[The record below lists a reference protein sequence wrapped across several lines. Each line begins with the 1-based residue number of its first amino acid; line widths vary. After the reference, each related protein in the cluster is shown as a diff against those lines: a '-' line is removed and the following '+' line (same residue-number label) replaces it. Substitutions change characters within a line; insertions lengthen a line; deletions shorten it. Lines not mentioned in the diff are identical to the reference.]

1 MTDYKRSSVGA
12 YDSGPL
18 SAASQRQIFL
28 ASFLTLIAAGIGFAV
43 RGAIL
48 RDWAGQFGFTKS
60 DLGTITGGGL
70 VGFGV
75 TIIICSIFA
84 DRIGYRALLIGA
96 FGLHLLSAVITL
108 AATPVFNASGKD
120 ATYWCLYIGM
130 FMFALGNG
138 LCEAA
143 INPLVATLYPRNKT
157 HYLNILHAGWPG
169 GLIIGAIIA
178 YFLVGRVRWEIPI
191 ALFLVPTLWYG
202 FITLRERFPISEVKA
217 AGVSFG
223 QTMAAIIGPIFILLL
238 LLHALVGYVELGTDS
253 WITNIFEAEFG
264 KNALLLFIYTSALM
278 FVLRF
283 FAGPIVH
290 RINPLGLLLVSA
302 ILGAAGLYLLGMWT
316 AGAAIVVAATIYGL
330 GKTFLWPTMLG
341 VVGERFPKGGALAMG
356 LVGGV
361 GMLSAGLFGGPGIGY
376 KQDRNASGHLQ
387 ETAPLTYERYKAD
400 GQNRFLTFKPIT
412 GLDGSKVS
420 VLLDKDGPGTALAAD
435 VARVQ
440 AQGREDK
447 NLTALA
453 QWWEG
458 AKQYAEVDKP
468 AVGGAVVY
476 GGRRAL
482 QITALIP
489 ATMAVGYL
497 LLVLYFASR
506 GGYKAVHLDS
516 SGREVETSHTPDE
529 REVLETAGPRQG

>member
-1 MTDYKRSSVGA
+1 
-12 YDSGPL
+12 
-18 SAASQRQIFL
+18 
-28 ASFLTLIAAGIGFAV
+28 
-43 RGAIL
+43 
-48 RDWAGQFGFTKS
+48 
-60 DLGTITGGGL
+60 
-70 VGFGV
+70 
-75 TIIICSIFA
+75 
-84 DRIGYRALLIGA
+84 
-96 FGLHLLSAVITL
+96 
-108 AATPVFNASGKD
+108 
-120 ATYWCLYIGM
+120 
-130 FMFALGNG
+130 
-138 LCEAA
+138 
-143 INPLVATLYPRNKT
+143 
-157 HYLNILHAGWPG
+157 
-169 GLIIGAIIA
+169 
-178 YFLVGRVRWEIPI
+178 VRWEIPI

-238 LLHALVGYVELGTDS
+238 ILHALVGYVELGTDS

-376 KQDRNASGHLQ
+376 KQDRNASANLQ
-387 ETAPLTYERYKAD
+387 QTAPDTYGRYKAE
-400 GQNRFLTFKPIT
+400 GENRFLIFKPIT
-412 GLDGSKVS
+412 GLDGAKVA

-435 VARVQ
+435 LARVK

-458 AKQYAEVDKP
+458 AKSYAEQDKP
-468 AVGGAVVY
+468 KVGNAVIY

-489 ATMAVGYL
+489 AAMAVGYL

-516 SGREVETSHTPDE
+516 SGREVESSHTPDE